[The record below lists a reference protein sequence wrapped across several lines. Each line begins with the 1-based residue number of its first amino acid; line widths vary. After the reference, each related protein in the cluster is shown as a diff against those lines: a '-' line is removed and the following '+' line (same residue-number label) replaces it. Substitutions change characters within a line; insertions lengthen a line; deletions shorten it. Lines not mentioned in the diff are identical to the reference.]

1 LPTMGSTKSYF
12 ARNDYPL
19 RLKILVVVDI
29 VWMSQATFV
38 YLFLPLL
45 GVPFQ
50 TLYPLQT
57 FNFIFVTTVTIW
69 ALVWNSRVS
78 DAIKRRETE
87 KAEREAQSDLISLL
101 DQFENKNDQ

>member
-1 LPTMGSTKSYF
+1 MVMMGSPKDYF
-12 ARNDYPL
+12 ARNDYPF

-29 VWMSQATFV
+29 VWWAQATFV
-38 YLFLPLL
+38 YLFLLL
-45 GVPFQ
+45 LSVPIQ

-57 FNFIFVTTVTIW
+57 FNFIFVTTVTISV
-69 ALVWNSRVS
+69 LVWNSRVS

-101 DQFENKNDQ
+101 DRFENKNDR

>member
-1 LPTMGSTKSYF
+1 MVMMVSPKGF
-12 ARNDYPL
+12 FGRNEYPF